1 VTGFY
6 TERDGTISDV
16 SGDDK
21 RLFAFKGVE
30 KSDRLEK
37 ESRILENV
45 SSHTNKN

>member
-16 SGDDK
+16 SLGDDK

-30 KSDRLEK
+30 K
-37 ESRILENV
+37 I
-45 SSHTNKN
+45 